1 MSVSVNSKILGQL
14 SRPEAETLLGASDSL
29 TPCQVKIVSVPQI
42 VVVGAQ
48 SAGKSSVLQ
57 AISHI
62 RFPDHATRFATELN
76 LRKASEAR
84 VDVNVKFADQ
94 SKPPKSFKRDGF
106 QEDDLLDI
114 IEAAT
119 ECMDLGT
126 TETEISQDVLCID
139 IQGPELHTLSLVD
152 LPGLSSDG
160 EQKVDEL
167 IQRYMGQQ
175 NSLIVVVLAADD
187 SDANCATLE
196 KAKRVDPQGQRTF
209 GVITKPDLAPAGSD
223 VEQKYFKIARGQD
236 AAFESKLGWHVLHNG
251 ASSAASFESRDEDE
265 VSFFQQGAWA
275 KIPTEARGILRLR
288 RKLRDLSYTQMRRS
302 LPEAITDIQEKLKV
316 RREKLEKLGTSRS
329 SPEHMRSFL
338 LGVAADYQR
347 LLRDALHGRYND
359 EFFGGL
365 NDGDHKL
372 RAQLRNFSRA
382 LDHVLRTRGSTQVM
396 GPDDDSTHSE
406 DVPEYVKEFLVQ
418 YPYDFPDAKVMT
430 REELRAQLERQA
442 AVNQGRKLSGIPDSE
457 LMVQLFKQQA
467 ASWKPIA
474 EYHVELVATV
484 VKAFVD
490 QVFVHVA
497 GPLHTNQTT
506 EMILTEYVD
515 DFFETAEDEMHD
527 KIDEL
532 LRPYLEGYA
541 LPLDL
546 ESDGAECGM
555 DKVLDIMQAYY
566 ERSRRTFVDNVTNF
580 AVQGCLIRG
589 LPGLLTPQ
597 KIGSLSDERVEEM
610 AAEPSDKQSQRD
622 SLQEEIK
629 LLEQGLGPCKRYKP
643 RAMTVPSIRNT
654 PTSTN
659 SAPETET
666 SDAGLGAANAVTVV
680 DAPAAQSEDVDP
692 TVEEP
697 KVPATEE
704 TTTEAKSPSVRSS
717 ASRPVSQVIATDAP
731 ESSEP
736 EKTESVPA
744 ESTTTPAQASSSG
757 SSTNS
762 LDQVAATATPQSAV
776 DSSTVETSKP
786 VDSIPVPDQKR
797 ASAAFVDI
805 LPGSPDSK
813 PASILANLHSE
824 LEKTDTGSP
833 QPSINGVLASKSQTP
848 QETTK
853 AFFNGGPPK
862 PEEPRAASPPLSPS
876 RPFSSDGVLF
886 SSRAYKPRD
895 PGPELAQQGSS
906 GGGIGNSFRVIFSKA
921 SGSKPQTNTTNTN
934 GYFGK
939 HSAA

>member
-1 MSVSVNSKILGQL
+1 MTVSVNSKIVSQL
-14 SRPEAETLLGASDSL
+14 TRPEAETLLGANDSL
-29 TPCQVKIVSVPQI
+29 TSCQVKTVHVPQV
-42 VVVGAQ
+42 VVVGVQ

-57 AISHI
+57 AITHI
-62 RFPDHATRFATELN
+62 RLPDHATRFITELN

-84 VDVNVKFADQ
+84 IDVNVKFADE
-94 SKPPKSFKRDGF
+94 SKPPKSVQRDSF
-106 QEDDLLDI
+106 QQDDLLDI

-119 ECMDLGT
+119 ECMDLST
-126 TETEISQDVLCID
+126 TETGISQDVLCID
-139 IQGPELHTLSLVD
+139 IQGPELHTLNLID

-160 EQKVDEL
+160 DQKVDEL
-167 IQRYMGQQ
+167 IERYMGQQ
-175 NSLIVVVLAADD
+175 NSLIVVVQAADD
-187 SDANCATLE
+187 SDANCATLK

-223 VEQKYFKIARGQD
+223 VERKYFSIARGED
-236 AAFESKLGWHVLHNG
+236 AAFELKLGWHVLYNG
-251 ASSAASFESRDEDE
+251 PSSTASFESRDEDE
-265 VSFFQQGAWA
+265 VLFFRQGAWA

-288 RKLRDLSYTQMRRS
+288 KKLRDLSYTQMRRT

-338 LGVAADYQR
+338 FGVAADYQR
-347 LLRDALHGRYND
+347 LSRDALHGRYND

-365 NDGDHKL
+365 NDGGHKL

-396 GPDDDSTHSE
+396 GPDGDSTHTD
-406 DVPEYVKEFLVQ
+406 DVPDYVKEFLVQ

-442 AVNQGRKLSGIPDSE
+442 AINQGRKLSSVPDSE

-474 EYHVELVATV
+474 DYHVELVATV

-497 GPLHTNQTT
+497 GSLHTNQTT
-506 EMILTEYVD
+506 EMILTEYFD
-515 DFFETAEDEMHD
+515 GFFETAEDAMHD

-546 ESDGAECGM
+546 ESAGSECEM
-555 DKVLDIMQAYY
+555 DKVLDIMQEHY
-566 ERSRRTFVDNVTNF
+566 ERSRRAFVDNVTNL

-610 AAEPSDKQSQRD
+610 AAEPSDRQSQRET
-622 SLQEEIK
+622 LQEEIK
-629 LLEQGLGPCKRYKP
+629 LLEQVLDPYKRYKP

-654 PTSTN
+654 LANTDNTL
-659 SAPETET
+659 ETET
-666 SDAGLGAANAVTVV
+666 SDVGLGAAKAAKAV
-680 DAPAAQSEDVDP
+680 DAPVAQSEDVNP
-692 TVEEP
+692 TIEEL
-697 KVPATEE
+697 KVLDTKE
-704 TTTEAKSPSVRSS
+704 TTNEAKSPSIPSS
-717 ASRPVSQVIATDAP
+717 ASWRVSQVIVTDAL

-736 EKTESVPA
+736 EKTEPA
-744 ESTTTPAQASSSG
+744 PTDSTTTPAQASSSR
-757 SSTNS
+757 SSTNN
-762 LDQVAATATPQSAV
+762 LDQMVATTTPQSAV

-786 VDSIPVPDQKR
+786 VDSTPVPDQKR

-805 LPGSPDSK
+805 LPRHYSQ
-813 PASILANLHSE
+813 AIYH
-824 LEKTDTGSP
+824 
-833 QPSINGVLASKSQTP
+833 KSA
-848 QETTK
+848 TK
-853 AFFNGGPPK
+853 MDNFA
-862 PEEPRAASPPLSPS
+862 
-876 RPFSSDGVLF
+876 
-886 SSRAYKPRD
+886 
-895 PGPELAQQGSS
+895 
-906 GGGIGNSFRVIFSKA
+906 
-921 SGSKPQTNTTNTN
+921 
-934 GYFGK
+934 
-939 HSAA
+939 

>member
-1 MSVSVNSKILGQL
+1 MSVSVNSNILGQL

-29 TPCQVKIVSVPQI
+29 TPSGVKVVNRPQI

-57 AISHI
+57 AITHI

-76 LRKASEAR
+76 LRKADEAR
-84 VDVNVKFADQ
+84 VDVTVKFADQ
-94 SKPPKSFKRDGF
+94 SKPPKSLQQDGF

-114 IEAAT
+114 IEEAT
-119 ECMDLGT
+119 ECMDLDT
-126 TETEISQDVLCID
+126 TGTEISQDVLVID
-139 IQGPELHTLSLVD
+139 IQGPNLRTLSLVD
-152 LPGLSSDG
+152 VPGHSSADG
-160 EQKVDEL
+160 L
-167 IQRYMGQQ
+167 IERYMGQQ

-187 SDANCATLE
+187 SDANSATLE

-223 VEQKYFKIARGQD
+223 VERKYLGIARGQD

-251 ASSAASFESRDEDE
+251 TASFESRDEDE
-265 VSFFQQGAWA
+265 ESFFQQGAWA

-288 RKLRDLSYTQMRRS
+288 KKLRDLLYSHMRRT

-316 RREKLEKLGTSRS
+316 QREKLEKLGKSRS
-329 SPEHMRSFL
+329 SQEHMRSFL
-338 LGVAADYQR
+338 LEVAGDYQR
-347 LLRDALHGRYND
+347 LLRDALHGRYHD

-365 NDGDHKL
+365 NDGDRKL
-372 RAQLRNFSRA
+372 RAQLRNFGRA
-382 LDHVLRTRGSTQVM
+382 LDHVLRTRGSAQVIAS
-396 GPDDDSTHSE
+396 DDDNSTHND

-418 YPYDFPDAKVMT
+418 YPYDFPDAQVKT
-430 REELRAQLERQA
+430 REELRAQLERQV

-467 ASWKPIA
+467 ASWRPIA

-497 GPLHTNQTT
+497 GPLHANQTT

-515 DFFETAEDEMHD
+515 DFFESAQDDMQD

-546 ESDGAECGM
+546 ESDGGL
-555 DKVLDIMQAYY
+555 DKVLDIVQAHY
-566 ERSRRTFVDNVTNF
+566 ERSRRTFVDNVTNL
-580 AVQGCLIRG
+580 AVEGCLIRG
-589 LPGLLTPQ
+589 LPGLVTPQ
-597 KIGSLSDERVEEM
+597 KIGRLSNERVEEM
-610 AAEPSDKQSQRD
+610 AAEPSDKQSQRE
-622 SLQEEIK
+622 SLQEDIK
-629 LLEQGLGPCKRYKP
+629 ILEQGLVSCKRYKP
-643 RAMTVPSIRNT
+643 RAMTIPSIRKT
-654 PTSTN
+654 PSSTE
-659 SAPETET
+659 SAPEGVT
-666 SDAGLGAANAVTVV
+666 SDAGLGDVKAATAV
-680 DAPAAQSEDVDP
+680 DAPKAQSEDADP
-692 TVEEP
+692 TV
-697 KVPATEE
+697 KVPDTDN
-704 TTTEAKSPSVRSS
+704 TTIEAKAPSVRSTV
-717 ASRPVSQVIATDAP
+717 SRPVSQAITTDAP
-731 ESSEP
+731 EASLEP
-736 EKTESVPA
+736 EQTQSVPA

-762 LDQVAATATPQSAV
+762 LDQMIATATPQSTIDA
-776 DSSTVETSKP
+776 STVEPIKR

-824 LEKTDTGSP
+824 LEKTDTASP

-848 QETTK
+848 QETSK
-853 AFFNGGPPK
+853 AFFNSGPPK
-862 PEEPRAASPPLSPS
+862 PEETKAVSPPQSPS

-886 SSRAYKPRD
+886 SSRAFKPRD
-895 PGPELAQQGSS
+895 AAPELAQQGSSSS
-906 GGGIGNSFRVIFSKA
+906 GGGIGNSFRVIFSKS
-921 SGSKPQTNTTNTN
+921 SGSKPQTTTTSTN

-939 HSAA
+939 HSQA

>member
-1 MSVSVNSKILGQL
+1 MSVSVDSKILGQL

-29 TPCQVKIVSVPQI
+29 TPCQVKIVNVPQI

-57 AISHI
+57 AITHI

-76 LRKASEAR
+76 LRKSSEAR
-84 VDVNVKFADQ
+84 VDVIVKFADQ

-106 QEDDLLDI
+106 HEVDLLDI

-139 IQGPELHTLSLVD
+139 IQGPELHALSLVD
-152 LPGLSSDG
+152 LPGLSSDR

-167 IQRYMGQQ
+167 IERYMGQQ

-187 SDANCATLE
+187 GDANCATLE

-209 GVITKPDLAPAGSD
+209 GVITKPDLAPTGSD
-223 VEQKYFKIARGQD
+223 VERKYLGIARGQD
-236 AAFESKLGWHVLHNG
+236 ASFESKLGWHVLHNG
-251 ASSAASFESRDEDE
+251 SSSTASFKSRDEDE

-275 KIPTEARGILRLR
+275 KIPTEACGIFRLR
-288 RKLRDLSYTQMRRS
+288 KKLRDLSYTQMRRS

-329 SPEHMRSFL
+329 SLEHMRSFL

-365 NDGDHKL
+365 NDGEHKL

-396 GPDDDSTHSE
+396 GRDGDSIHSD

-430 REELRAQLERQA
+430 RQELRAQLERQA
-442 AVNQGRKLSGIPDSE
+442 AVNQGRKLSDITDSE
-457 LMVQLFKQQA
+457 LMVQLFKEQA

-490 QVFVHVA
+490 QVVVHVA
-497 GPLHTNQTT
+497 GPMHTNQTA

-515 DFFETAEDEMHD
+515 DFFDTAGEEMHN
-527 KIDEL
+527 KIEEL

-546 ESDGAECGM
+546 ESDAAECGT
-555 DKVLDIMQAYY
+555 DKVLDIMQAHY

-597 KIGSLSDERVEEM
+597 KIGSLSDERVEEI
-610 AAEPSDKQSQRD
+610 AAEPSDRQLQRE

-654 PTSTN
+654 PASTN
-659 SAPETET
+659 SVPETES
-666 SDAGLGAANAVTVV
+666 SDAGLDAAKAVKVV
-680 DAPAAQSEDVDP
+680 DAPVAESEDVDP

-697 KVPATEE
+697 KVPDTEE
-704 TTTEAKSPSVRSS
+704 TTTE
-717 ASRPVSQVIATDAP
+717 AP

-736 EKTESVPA
+736 EKTESVP
-744 ESTTTPAQASSSG
+744 EDSTTTPAQASSSA
-757 SSTNS
+757 SFTNS
-762 LDQVAATATPQSAV
+762 IDQMVATATPQSGV

-786 VDSIPVPDQKR
+786 VDSIPVPEQKR

-824 LEKTDTGSP
+824 LEKTDTASP
-833 QPSINGVLASKSQTP
+833 QASINGVLASKSQTP
-848 QETTK
+848 QETGK

-862 PEEPRAASPPLSPS
+862 PEEPRPASPPLSPS
-876 RPFSSDGVLF
+876 RPFSSDGILF

>member
-14 SRPEAETLLGASDSL
+14 SRPEAETLLGASDNL
-29 TPCQVKIVSVPQI
+29 TPCQVKIVNVPQL

-57 AISHI
+57 AITHI

-76 LRKASEAR
+76 LQKASEAR

-94 SKPPKSFKRDGF
+94 SKPPKSFERDGF
-106 QEDDLLDI
+106 HEVDLLDI
-114 IEAAT
+114 IEDAT
-119 ECMDLGT
+119 ECMDLDG

-139 IQGPELHTLSLVD
+139 IQGSELPTLRLVD
-152 LPGLSSDG
+152 LPGFSSDG
-160 EQKVDEL
+160 EGNVDEL
-167 IQRYMGQQ
+167 IEKYMGQQ
-175 NSLIVVVLAADD
+175 NSLMVVVLAADD
-187 SDANCATLE
+187 SDANYATLE

-209 GVITKPDLAPAGSD
+209 GVITKPDLAPAESD
-223 VEQKYFKIARGQD
+223 VEQKYVGIARGQD
-236 AAFESKLGWHVLHNG
+236 TSFNSKFGWHVLHNG
-251 ASSAASFESRDEDE
+251 SSSTASFGSRDEDE

-275 KIPTEARGILRLR
+275 KIPTQACGILRLR
-288 RKLRDLSYTQMRRS
+288 KKLREILYTQMRRS
-302 LPEAITDIQEKLKV
+302 LPEAISDIQEKLKV

-329 SPEHMRSFL
+329 DPRSFL

-365 NDGDHKL
+365 NDGEQKL

-382 LDHVLRTRGSTQVM
+382 LDHVLRTRGSTQVL
-396 GPDDDSTHSE
+396 GSDR
-406 DVPEYVKEFLVQ
+406 DVPEYVKEFLAQ
-418 YPYDFPDAKVMT
+418 YPYNFPEAKVMT
-430 REELRAQLERQA
+430 REELRAQLERQV

-457 LMVQLFKQQA
+457 LMVQLLKQQA
-467 ASWKPIA
+467 ESWKPIA

-515 DFFETAEDEMHD
+515 DFFETAKDEMHN
-527 KIDEL
+527 KIEEL

-555 DKVLDIMQAYY
+555 DKALDIMQAHY
-566 ERSRRTFVDNVTNF
+566 ERSRRTFVDNVTNY

-589 LPGLLTPQ
+589 LPGLFTPQ
-597 KIGSLSDERVEEM
+597 KIGSLSDESLEEM
-610 AAEPSDKQSQRD
+610 AAEPSDRQPQRE

-654 PTSTN
+654 PASTN
-659 SAPETET
+659 SAPEAES
-666 SDAGLGAANAVTVV
+666 SDADLGTAKAVKTV
-680 DAPAAQSEDVDP
+680 DAPAAQSEDVDL
-692 TVEEP
+692 TVEESKIP
-697 KVPATEE
+697 DAKE
-704 TTTEAKSPSVRSS
+704 TT
-717 ASRPVSQVIATDAP
+717 TDAP
-731 ESSEP
+731 ESSEQ
-736 EKTESVPA
+736 EKKESVPTDA
-744 ESTTTPAQASSSG
+744 GTTPALASSSG
-757 SSTNS
+757 SFTNS
-762 LDQVAATATPQSAV
+762 LDQVLATATPQSAV
-776 DSSTVETSKP
+776 DSATAEPSKP

-797 ASAAFVDI
+797 NSAAFIDI

-824 LEKTDTGSP
+824 MEKTDTASP

-848 QETTK
+848 QENGK

-862 PEEPRAASPPLSPS
+862 PEEPRPTSPPLSPS
-876 RPFSSDGVLF
+876 RPFSSDGILF

-906 GGGIGNSFRVIFSKA
+906 SSGGGIGNSFRVIFSKA
-921 SGSKPQTNTTNTN
+921 SSSKPQTNTTNTN

>member
-1 MSVSVNSKILGQL
+1 MSVSVNSTILGQL

-29 TPCQVKIVSVPQI
+29 TPCQIKIVNVPQI

-57 AISHI
+57 AITHI
-62 RFPDHATRFATELN
+62 RFPNHATRFATELN
-76 LRKASEAR
+76 LRRASEER
-84 VDVNVKFADQ
+84 VDVNVRFADQ

-106 QEDDLLDI
+106 HEVDLLDI

-126 TETEISQDVLCID
+126 AETEISQDVLCID
-139 IQGPELHTLSLVD
+139 IQGPELHSLSLVD
-152 LPGLSSDG
+152 LPGFSSDG
-160 EQKVDEL
+160 EQQVEEL
-167 IQRYMGQQ
+167 IERYMGQQ

-223 VEQKYFKIARGQD
+223 VERKYLGIARGQD
-236 AAFESKLGWHVLHNG
+236 ASFESKLGWHVLHNG
-251 ASSAASFESRDEDE
+251 SSSTASFKSRDEDE

-288 RKLRDLSYTQMRRS
+288 KTLRDLSYTQMRRS
-302 LPEAITDIQEKLKV
+302 LPGAITDIQEKLKV
-316 RREKLEKLGTSRS
+316 RREELEKLGTSRS
-329 SPEHMRSFL
+329 SLGHMRSFL

-347 LLRDALHGRYND
+347 LLRDAIHGRYND

-372 RAQLRNFSRA
+372 CAQLRNFSRA

-396 GPDDDSTHSE
+396 GPDGDSTDSD

-430 REELRAQLERQA
+430 RQELRAQLERQA

-457 LMVQLFKQQA
+457 LVVQLVKEQA

-474 EYHVELVATV
+474 NYHVELVATV

-490 QVFVHVA
+490 QVVVHVA
-497 GPLHTNQTT
+497 GPLHTNQIT

-515 DFFETAEDEMHD
+515 NFFETAEDEMHD

-546 ESDGAECGM
+546 ESDGAECGT
-555 DKVLDIMQAYY
+555 DKVLDIVQAHY
-566 ERSRRTFVDNVTNF
+566 ERSRRTFVENVTNF

-597 KIGSLSDERVEEM
+597 KISSLSDERVEEI
-610 AAEPSDKQSQRD
+610 AAEPSDRQLQRE
-622 SLQEEIK
+622 SLQDEIK
-629 LLEQGLGPCKRYKP
+629 LLEQGLGRCKRYKP

-654 PTSTN
+654 PASMD
-659 SAPETET
+659 SVPVTET
-666 SDAGLGAANAVTVV
+666 SDTGLDAATAVKAV
-680 DAPAAQSEDVDP
+680 DAHVDP
-692 TVEEP
+692 AVEES
-697 KVPATEE
+697 KVPNAEE
-704 TTTEAKSPSVRSS
+704 TTTEAKSPYVRSS
-717 ASRPVSQVIATDAP
+717 ASRPVSQVIAIDPP

-744 ESTTTPAQASSSG
+744 DSTTTPAQASSSA
-757 SSTNS
+757 SFTNS
-762 LDQVAATATPQSAV
+762 LDQIVATATPQSAV
-776 DSSTVETSKP
+776 DSSGVETSKP
-786 VDSIPVPDQKR
+786 VDSIPVSDQKR
-797 ASAAFVDI
+797 ASAAFIDI

-824 LEKTDTGSP
+824 LEKTDTASP

-848 QETTK
+848 QETSK

-876 RPFSSDGVLF
+876 RPFSSDGILF

-906 GGGIGNSFRVIFSKA
+906 GGGIGSSFRVIFSKA

>member
-29 TPCQVKIVSVPQI
+29 TPYGVKIVNVPQI

-57 AISHI
+57 AITHI

-76 LRKASEAR
+76 LRRASEAR

-152 LPGLSSDG
+152 LPGLSSDR
-160 EQKVDEL
+160 EQKVDDL
-167 IQRYMGQQ
+167 IERYMGQQ

-223 VEQKYFKIARGQD
+223 VEQKYLAIARGQD

-251 ASSAASFESRDEDE
+251 SSTTSFESRDEDE

-275 KIPTEARGILRLR
+275 KIPTETRGVLRLR
-288 RKLRDLSYTQMRRS
+288 KKLRDLLYIQMRRS
-302 LPEAITDIQEKLKV
+302 LPEAIADIQEKLKV

-372 RAQLRNFSRA
+372 RAQLRNFGRA
-382 LDHVLRTRGSTQVM
+382 LDHVLRTRGSAQVM
-396 GPDDDSTHSE
+396 GPDGESTHSD
-406 DVPEYVKEFLVQ
+406 DVPEYIKEFLIQ

-430 REELRAQLERQA
+430 REELRAQLERQV
-442 AVNQGRKLSGIPDSE
+442 AVNQGRKLSGVPDSE
-457 LMVQLFKQQA
+457 LLVQLFKQQA

-515 DFFETAEDEMHD
+515 EFFESAEDVMHD

-546 ESDGAECGM
+546 ESDRAEYGT
-555 DKVLDIMQAYY
+555 DKVLDIVQAHY
-566 ERSRRTFVDNVTNF
+566 ERSRHTFVDNVTNF

-589 LPGLLTPQ
+589 LPGLVTPQ
-597 KIGSLSDERVEEM
+597 KIGRLSDERVEEM
-610 AAEPSDKQSQRD
+610 AAEPSDWQSQRE

-629 LLEQGLGPCKRYKP
+629 ILEQGLGPCKRYKP

-654 PTSTN
+654 PASTN
-659 SAPETET
+659 SAPKSET
-666 SDAGLGAANAVTVV
+666 SDASLDAAKTATPV
-680 DAPAAQSEDVDP
+680 AQSEDVEP
-692 TVEEP
+692 TVEKP
-697 KVPATEE
+697 KVSETEE
-704 TTTEAKSPSVRSS
+704 TATEAKPPSVRSS
-717 ASRPVSQVIATDAP
+717 ASRPVSQVIATDAA

-736 EKTESVPA
+736 KKTESVPA

-762 LDQVAATATPQSAV
+762 LDQTAATATPQSAV
-776 DSSTVETSKP
+776 DSSTVEASKP

-797 ASAAFVDI
+797 ASAAFIDI

-824 LEKTDTGSP
+824 LEKTDTASP

-848 QETTK
+848 QETSK

-862 PEEPRAASPPLSPS
+862 PEEPRAVSPPPGPS

-895 PGPELAQQGSS
+895 SGPELAQQGSS